1 MEEKLSELV
10 NNESFIEAVKQVETP
25 EDMQSIFRQ
34 YNVEMS
40 VEEIIQM
47 IDIMED
53 LKEKRNE
60 GELSEDIL
68 DDVSGGVVVSGAIAL
83 GVAGKAAL
91 WLLGTVGT
99 FLITK
104 AMENAWNNKPGR
116 IRR

>member
-1 MEEKLSELV
+1 MHRE
-10 NNESFIEAVKQVETP
+10 F
-25 EDMQSIFRQ
+25 FRQ

-40 VEEIIQM
+40 IEEIIQM

-53 LKEKRNE
+53 LKKNRNE
-60 GELSEDIL
+60 GELSEDVL
-68 DDVSGGVVVSGAIAL
+68 DDVSGGVVVAGAVAL

-104 AMENAWNNKPGR
+104 AMENACNNKPGR